1 MCSGSCT
8 IISTIV
14 VWICLQGQTCL
25 GKTDNTTSKNYQM
38 RSEDSNFSKE
48 VGYVLIASV
57 PILIIIIVI
66 FVILCRKRCS
76 APGVRNVFKHRGEPH
91 NIETASGCSLETRTH
106 DSQSK
111 SACSNVLES
120 KIIADENPSRKE
132 GELNLEEKEIRIVLL
147 GKTGS
152 GKSAT
157 GNTIIGRRE
166 FETSIC
172 GSSVTK
178 TCSYKYTTR
187 FNGNIVVVDTPGTF
201 DTKTRNEDTQ
211 KEIFKCVGLTSPG
224 PHAFILVLSPS
235 RFTQEEEQS
244 VEHFVNYFG
253 ERVYKYLIVLFTK
266 KDEFEYEGSHISDYI
281 KTAPEK
287 LKILIGNCGG
297 RFIAFNNRLKGKEQD
312 QQVEELLRMIS
323 NNLNYNQGKCYTNEM
338 YEKAE
343 IELQKRESEKRKLLK
358 MEHEEEFKKM
368 KLQMEEEIDKKL
380 AENENLIKTMEK
392 MLETDLGNKKDES
405 DREKYEKTKDD
416 ANKRI
421 EELKKQKE
429 EEFEKMKRQMQE
441 DFENKEKNIRN
452 DVRKEV
458 EEEKD
463 FITKAWEYIKPT
475 VVQYISSWFW

>member
-1 MCSGSCT
+1 M
-8 IISTIV
+8 
-14 VWICLQGQTCL
+14 
-25 GKTDNTTSKNYQM
+25 
-38 RSEDSNFSKE
+38 
-48 VGYVLIASV
+48 
-57 PILIIIIVI
+57 P
-66 FVILCRKRCS
+66 
-76 APGVRNVFKHRGEPH
+76 
-91 NIETASGCSLETRTH
+91 
-106 DSQSK
+106 
-111 SACSNVLES
+111 
-120 KIIADENPSRKE
+120 E

-224 PHAFILVLSPS
+224 PHAFILVLTPS

-244 VEHFVNYFG
+244 LDHFVNYFG

-287 LKILIGNCGG
+287 LKTLIGYCGG

-429 EEFEKMKRQMQE
+429 EEIEKMKREMQE